1 METSFK
7 EISDSTLRIVEF
19 ARCPYI
25 HDIYSKLMLEGF
37 CKDSYSG
44 LYNIH
49 VSHLAT
55 LTVFFALMVNA
66 ALLYPHYKGK
76 TLKHLCCCLYSKEVL
91 EKEDLHAGEKNEV
104 HLFDAMYSGSDDSSD
119 SECYSDEEDEED
131 EETGAVHVEMV
142 EQGGRNDFAFVNP
155 AFSGNDESGFFQ
167 KASGGQYMPASA
179 PPSGAM
185 VRVKAEVMGGGGG
198 GDEPSHLLGDEDDYE
213 GDVY

>member
-1 METSFK
+1 METSFN
-7 EISDSTLRIVEF
+7 EITISALNIVEF

-76 TLKHLCCCLYSKEVL
+76 TLKHLCGCLYSKEVL
-91 EKEDLHAGEKNEV
+91 EKEDSEAQV
-104 HLFDAMYSGSDDSSD
+104 DAHIFNNDFLIEDMEED
-119 SECYSDEEDEED
+119 SEHSEHSEHSDEDEDEDEEAG
-131 EETGAVHVEMV
+131 ERGADRRGGAAPLDTVDSQVLDNLNNRNNLNNLMKVHTEILSPSLAVT
-142 EQGGRNDFAFVNP
+142 
-155 AFSGNDESGFFQ
+155 
-167 KASGGQYMPASA
+167 
-179 PPSGAM
+179 PPSIFSFITRY
-185 VRVKAEVMGGGGG
+185 VLPSTSLSRVQPEEN
-198 GDEPSHLLGDEDDYE
+198 EPE
-213 GDVY
+213 